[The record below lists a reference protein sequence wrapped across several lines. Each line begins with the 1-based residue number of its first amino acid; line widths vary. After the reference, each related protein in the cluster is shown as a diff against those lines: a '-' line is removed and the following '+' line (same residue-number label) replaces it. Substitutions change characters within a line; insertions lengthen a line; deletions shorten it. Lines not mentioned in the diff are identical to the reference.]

1 VFFDTTSIYF
11 EGAGGD
17 IGRRG
22 FSKDHRPDLSQMVV
36 GAAIDDNGRPICP
49 EMWPGNTADVTA
61 LVPVAERLQK
71 RFAISSFCVVGDR
84 GMVSNDTLEKL
95 EQLKLSYILGA
106 RMRRVKDIKEQVLA
120 RGGRFREVCPES
132 SDRKKPAPLK
142 VKEVI
147 HDGKRYIVCLNPRQA
162 RKDAGERSLK
172 GLNTFTEDDLDVVVG
187 AVARRV

>member
-1 VFFDTTSIYF
+1 
-11 EGAGGD
+11 
-17 IGRRG
+17 
-22 FSKDHRPDLSQMVV
+22 MVV

-120 RGGRFREVCPES
+120 GAGAF
-132 SDRKKPAPLK
+132 
-142 VKEVI
+142 
-147 HDGKRYIVCLNPRQA
+147 A
-162 RKDAGERSLK
+162 RS
-172 GLNTFTEDDLDVVVG
+172 
-187 AVARRV
+187 ARRAATKKTGAAESQRSYS

>member
-1 VFFDTTSIYF
+1 
-11 EGAGGD
+11 
-17 IGRRG
+17 
-22 FSKDHRPDLSQMVV
+22 
-36 GAAIDDNGRPICP
+36 
-49 EMWPGNTADVTA
+49 
-61 LVPVAERLQK
+61 
-71 RFAISSFCVVGDR
+71 VVGDR

-120 RGGRFREVCPES
+120 RGGRFREVYPES

-162 RKDAGERSLK
+162 RKDIADRQAIIDSLQKQLKKGAKSLVGNKGYRKYLKASKQGFQIDTDKIKTEERFDGKWVLITNTDLSAEKVALKYKQLWQVERVFRDVKSL
-172 GLNTFTEDDLDVVVG
+172 LET
-187 AVARRV
+187 RPI